1 MQKLFRTTLNVYSKI
16 EVPPFGYQ
24 YCCLRLQPPPP
35 SHTHAQFPTFLIEP
49 ISKKHLQPSS
59 NWCTFY
65 VLFKLTESPRGGGLL
80 QGKKDRDEHWKS

>member
-24 YCCLRLQPPPP
+24 YCCLRLQPPAP

-49 ISKKHLQPSS
+49 ISKKHLQPLS
-59 NWCTFY
+59 NGAHSMFY
-65 VLFKLTESPRGGGLL
+65 LNLQKVPGRGGVTS
-80 QGKKDRDEHWKS
+80 R